1 MIGQG
6 KISNQEASY
15 PAPNG
20 RKWALCNYNFNPY
33 YLAYNNGI
41 WLSADM
47 KGEYYS
53 SKDGINWNLL
63 TIPSIGPND
72 TCIGMFSSGG
82 NFFIYSKKDY
92 NQIYFTKDGI
102 SWGNIVIKEST
113 NTTLKKIYSSEND
126 ILLILLGNGNLKI
139 VKNWRSS
146 SSTPIMVASSVNDL
160 EYYNG
165 KFVAATSTAGIIF
178 NEACNLAMGW
188 HGTETDMN
196 LNYTSITHKGKYWYT
211 TQVTSNGET
220 GDKELCLIYSL
231 DCANW
236 TKAQISSS
244 NSNLTIS
251 STEDSFFNIEY
262 GNGIYTAVASDINCI
277 GDIFTS
283 TDGINFERKGIN
295 NYYSQR
301 IKYINGVFIYAG
313 NGLHKVK
320 YSLNGK
326 DLFDTNIL
334 PYNTEIID
342 YIEDE
347 HKGVIVGVFQN
358 QLFYSL
364 TDGTQKNFYTPPK
377 IVSWANGTTEEISMM
392 LKAHYAGKINVADY
406 WKVGDVRKEQLNA
419 IPSGTTGESQS
430 AQEISLVIIGINH
443 DDLKNKRGNV
453 SKAAITVQT
462 LNCLST
468 KGYIS
473 SDYAGPQYALWS
485 ISQRRT
491 WCNNDFINALSTLKG
506 LIKPVVKLSNRH
518 ADSKYSS
525 SRQQE
530 TTEDYAFLLSQWE
543 VWGSQ
548 QITSSYGTLP
558 AEGNQYEYMKTN
570 SNRIKSIGSSTDYWW
585 TRSSHVNNNNYA
597 WFALVNTSGSYDYN
611 NIADEN
617 SGIAPAFCL

>member
-92 NQIYFTKDGI
+92 NRIYFTKDGI
-102 SWGNIVIKEST
+102 SWGNIVINEST

-364 TDGTQKNFYTPPK
+364 TDGTQKNFNTIK
-377 IVSWANGTTEEISMM
+377 IVSWTDGTKEEISAM
-392 LKAHYAGKINVADY
+392 LDAHYTGSINIADY
-406 WKVGDVRKEQLNA
+406 WKIGDVRKERLKV
-419 IPSGTTGESQS
+419 IPAGTTGE
-430 AQEISLVIIGINH
+430 AQDAQDIELVIIGMNH
-443 DDLKNKRGNV
+443 DDLKNSKGTRT
-453 SKAAITVQT
+453 KAAITVQT
-462 LNCLST
+462 KNCLNT
-468 KGYIS
+468 EGYINS
-473 SDYAGPQYALWS
+473 EYRNADYALWS
-485 ISQRRT
+485 KSQRRT
-491 WCNNDFINALSTLKG
+491 WCNNEFINALSSLKN
-506 LIKPVVKLSNRH
+506 LVKQVVKLSNRYGY
-518 ADSKYSS
+518 DTSYT
-525 SRQQE
+525 QQE
-530 TTEDYAFLLSQWE
+530 TTEDYAFLLSE
-543 VWGSQ
+543 YEILGAEDIS
-548 QITSSYGTLP
+548 SSYGVLP
-558 AEGNQYEYMKTN
+558 GAGRQYEYMKTE
-570 SNRIKSIGSSTDYWW
+570 SNRIKRVNGDARYWW
-585 TRSSHVNNNNYA
+585 NRTSIVYNKTIANFFTIRPTGTHYDDGNVNS
-597 WFALVNTSGSYDYN
+597 TSGL
-611 NIADEN
+611 
-617 SGIAPAFCL
+617 APAFCL

>member
-6 KISNQEASY
+6 KISSQEAGY

-20 RKWALCNYNFNPY
+20 RKWALCDYNFNPY
-33 YLAYNNGI
+33 YLAYNSGI
-41 WLSADM
+41 WFSADM
-47 KGEYYS
+47 NGLYYS
-53 SKDGINWNLL
+53 SKDGINWSPL
-63 TIPSIGPND
+63 TIPSSGP
-72 TCIGMFSSGG
+72 TTVCAGMISSAGYVFVYTKG
-82 NFFIYSKKDY
+82 EPSRIYY
-92 NQIYFTKDGI
+92 TTDGT
-102 SWGNIVIKEST
+102 SWWHFDMSEST
-113 NTTLKKIYSSEND
+113 ATTLKKIYPSENN
-126 ILLILLGNGNLKI
+126 ILLMLLGNGNLKI

-146 SSTPIMVASSVNDL
+146 SSTSIMVASSINDL

-188 HGTETDMN
+188 HGTEIDMN

-220 GDKELCLIYSL
+220 GDKELCLMYSL

-244 NSNLTIS
+244 NSNLTIN

-262 GNGIYTAVASDINCI
+262 GNGIYIAVASDINCI

-283 TDGINFERKGIN
+283 TDGINFERKGID

-364 TDGTQKNFYTPPK
+364 TDGIQKNFNTIK
-377 IVSWANGTTEEISMM
+377 IVSWADGTKEEISAM
-392 LKAHYAGKINVADY
+392 LEAHYAGEINIADY
-406 WKVGDVRKEQLNA
+406 WKVGDVRKEQLSA
-419 IPSGTTGESQS
+419 IPSGTTEESQS
-430 AQEISLVIIGINH
+430 AQEVSLVILGFNH
-443 DDLKNKRGNV
+443 DDLKNSEGTRT
-453 SKAAITVQT
+453 KAAITVQT
-462 LNCLST
+462 LNYLNT
-468 KGYIS
+468 TGYINS
-473 SDYAGPQYALWS
+473 SYSGAEYALWS
-485 ISQRRT
+485 TSKRRT
-491 WCNNDFINALSTLKG
+491 WCNNEFINALSTLKS
-506 LIKPVVKLSNRH
+506 LIKPVIKLSNRY
-518 ADSKYSS
+518 AENNYSS

-530 TTEDYAFLLSQWE
+530 STEDYAFLLSHWE

-548 QITSSYGTLP
+548 KLSSSDGTLP
-558 AEGNQYEYMKTN
+558 AEGTQYEFMSIS
-570 SNRIKSIGSSTDYWW
+570 SNKIKGNEWW
-585 TRSSHVNNNNYA
+585 TRTSLVRKNNAYFILVDSKAIHSYGYA
-597 WFALVNTSGSYDYN
+597 YVEFGL
-611 NIADEN
+611 
-617 SGIAPAFCL
+617 APAFCL